1 MPPPRMPG
9 RFPNRTAAGRQ
20 LAEQLKSSGLKCE
33 LVLAM
38 PRGGVP
44 VGYELARA
52 LRVPLDV
59 LVAKRVSAPGQPQ
72 LAIGA
77 VAPGVQV
84 LHDALIEEL
93 GISRRYVECAIA
105 EQVDEVEDATARYRL
120 GRPALELIGRI
131 VVLVDDGLASG
142 STAAAALSS
151 ARKHGARHLVFAI
164 PVGSAAGVHE
174 IRDRA
179 DHICCLHEVS
189 DLGMVSDWYEDF
201 SPPSEAEVLALLRQA
216 ARST

>member
-1 MPPPRMPG
+1 MPVS
-9 RFPNRTAAGRQ
+9 FANRTAAGRL
-20 LAEQLKSSGLKCE
+20 LAEQLKSAGLQCD

-52 LRVPLDV
+52 LGAPLDV

-77 VAPGVQV
+77 VAPGVQT
-84 LHDALIEEL
+84 LHEALIAEL
-93 GISRRYVECAIA
+93 GISRRYVECAVA
-105 EQVDEVEDATARYRL
+105 EQVEEVEHATARYRL
-120 GRPALELIGRI
+120 GRSPLKLVDRRA
-131 VVLVDDGLASG
+131 VLVDDGLASG
-142 STAAAALSS
+142 STAAVALDS
-151 ARKHGARHLVFAI
+151 ARQQGARHLVFAA
-164 PVGSAAGVHE
+164 PVASAAGLAA

-179 DHICCLHEVS
+179 DEVCCLHEVRH
-189 DLGMVSDWYEDF
+189 LGMVSDWYEDF
-201 SPPSEAEVLALLRQA
+201 TPPSEAEVLALLRQA